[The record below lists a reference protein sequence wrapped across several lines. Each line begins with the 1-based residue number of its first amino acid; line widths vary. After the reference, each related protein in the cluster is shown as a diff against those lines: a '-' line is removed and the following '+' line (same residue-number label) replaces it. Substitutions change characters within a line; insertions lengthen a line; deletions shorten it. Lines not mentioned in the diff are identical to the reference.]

1 MKTAYP
7 FWIAGKSTVSDEIA
21 QVKHPTGELVAEH
34 YVPTDADVE
43 KAIAAAWA
51 VRHEAAATSAAT
63 RAEAL
68 MHVSTQLQ
76 ARHEEVARIIT
87 DEGGKPLMWSRVEV
101 NRAISTFRWAAE
113 EARRFVG
120 ELQRIDTDPTSAG
133 RLGIIRRFPLGPVL
147 GIAPFNFPLNLV
159 AHKIAPALAV
169 GAPIIIKPA
178 NYTPISALIIG
189 EILSETNL
197 PEGMWSIL
205 PISREATKAIT
216 TDERLPIISFTG
228 SDTVGYEIQKT
239 IPHKHVVLE
248 LGGNAA
254 AVVLD
259 DWSSAED
266 IEFAA
271 TRIAT
276 FGASQAGQS
285 CISVQ
290 RVFIHDSLYDQLA
303 PKIVEKT
310 KALTVED
317 AYNESTVV
325 GPLIN
330 EAAAQ
335 RVEEWVNEA
344 VAAGATLLAG
354 GNRDGSYY
362 AATVLAD
369 VPVDAKV
376 SSCEVFGPVIV
387 LAKVS
392 STQEAFAAV
401 NNSDFGLQAGVFT
414 HDIQT
419 AFLAQSTLEVG
430 GVIIGDVPAF
440 RADQMPYG
448 GVKNS
453 GVGKEGVRWAMEDL
467 THERIMVL
475 TGLEL

>member
-1 MKTAYP
+1 MKSAYP
-7 FWIAGKSTVSDEIA
+7 YWIAGKSTVSEKI
-21 QVKHPTGELVAEH
+21 VEVTHPTGQVVAQH
-34 YVPTDADVE
+34 YLPTDDDVE
-43 KAIAAAWA
+43 QAVAAAWA
-51 VRHEAAATSAAT
+51 VRHEAAATSAVT
-63 RAEAL
+63 RAAAL

-87 DEGGKPLMWSRVEV
+87 DEGGKPIVWSRVEV

-113 EARRFVG
+113 EARRFGG
-120 ELQRIDTDPTSAG
+120 ELQRLDTDPTSVG
-133 RLGIIRRFPLGPVL
+133 RMGIIRRFPLGPVL

-159 AHKIAPALAV
+159 AHKIAPAIAV
-169 GAPIIIKPA
+169 GAPIIIKPSEA
-178 NYTPISALIIG
+178 TPISALILG
-189 EILSETNL
+189 ELLSETDL
-197 PEGMWSIL
+197 PAGMWSIL
-205 PISREATKAIT
+205 PTSRETTSRIT
-216 TDERLPIISFTG
+216 TDERLPILSFTG
-228 SDTVGYEIQKT
+228 SDVVGYQIQKLV
-239 IPHKHVVLE
+239 PHKHVILE

-259 DWSSAED
+259 DWSSEQD
-266 IEFAA
+266 LEFAA

-290 RVFIHDSLYDQLA
+290 RVIIHDSIYDRIV

-310 KALTVED
+310 KALQVED
-317 AYNESTVV
+317 AYSENTVV

-330 EAAAQ
+330 DAAAE
-335 RVEEWVNEA
+335 RVEQWVGEA

-354 GNRDGSYY
+354 GQRNGAYY
-362 AATVLAD
+362 SATVLAD
-369 VPVDAKV
+369 VPADAKV
-376 SSCEVFGPVIV
+376 AACEVFGPVIV
-387 LAKVS
+387 LQRVS
-392 STQEAFAAV
+392 SIAQAFAAV
-401 NNSDFGLQAGVFT
+401 NDSAYGLQAGVFT

-419 AFLAQSTLEVG
+419 AFLAHSTLEVG

-448 GVKNS
+448 GLKSS

>member
-1 MKTAYP
+1 
-7 FWIAGKSTVSDEIA
+7 
-21 QVKHPTGELVAEH
+21 
-34 YVPTDADVE
+34 
-43 KAIAAAWA
+43 
-51 VRHEAAATSAAT
+51 
-63 RAEAL
+63 
-68 MHVSTQLQ
+68 
-76 ARHEEVARIIT
+76 
-87 DEGGKPLMWSRVEV
+87 
-101 NRAISTFRWAAE
+101 
-113 EARRFVG
+113 
-120 ELQRIDTDPTSAG
+120 
-133 RLGIIRRFPLGPVL
+133 
-147 GIAPFNFPLNLV
+147 
-159 AHKIAPALAV
+159 
-169 GAPIIIKPA
+169 
-178 NYTPISALIIG
+178 
-189 EILSETNL
+189 
-197 PEGMWSIL
+197 MWSIL

>member
-1 MKTAYP
+1 MKPTYP
-7 FWIAGKSTVSDEIA
+7 FWIAGKPVTSDVIA
-21 QVKHPTGELVAEH
+21 DVKHPTGELVAQH
-34 YVPTDADVE
+34 YVPTDVDVE
-43 KAIAAAWA
+43 RAIAEAWA
-51 VRHEAAATSAAT
+51 VRHEAATTSAAT
-63 RAEAL
+63 RAAAL
-68 MHVSTQLQ
+68 MHVSQQLQ

-113 EARRFVG
+113 EARRFAG

-133 RLGIIRRFPLGPVL
+133 RIGVIRRFPLGPVL

-159 AHKIAPALAV
+159 AHKVAPAIAV
-169 GAPIIIKPA
+169 GAPIVVKPA
-178 NYTPISALIIG
+178 AATPISSLILG
-189 EILSETNL
+189 ELLSETDL
-197 PEGMWSIL
+197 PEGMWSFL
-205 PISREATKAIT
+205 PMSREATSRIT
-216 TDERLPIISFTG
+216 TDPRLPIISFTG
-228 SDTVGYEIQKT
+228 SDVVGFDIQKSV
-239 IPHKHVVLE
+239 PHKHVVLE

-259 DWSSAED
+259 DWSSDED

-290 RVFIHDSLYDQLA
+290 RVIIHDAVYEKIVPL
-303 PKIVEKT
+303 IVEKT
-310 KALTVED
+310 KQLTLEN
-317 AYNESTVV
+317 AYDDNTVV

-330 EAAAQ
+330 EAAAD
-335 RVEEWVNEA
+335 RVQQWVQEA
-344 VAAGATLLAG
+344 LDGGAQLLAG
-354 GNRDGSYY
+354 GTRNGVYF
-362 AATVLAD
+362 AATVLTNVA
-369 VPVDAKV
+369 PDAKV
-376 SSCEVFGPVIV
+376 CANEVFGPVIV
-387 LAKVS
+387 ISRAHSVEDAF
-392 STQEAFAAV
+392 TQV
-401 NNSDFGLQAGVFT
+401 NDSQFGLQAGVFT
-414 HDIQT
+414 HDIQV
-419 AFLAQSTLEVG
+419 AFKAQSTLEVG

-440 RADQMPYG
+440 RADHMPYG

>member
-1 MKTAYP
+1 MKSAYP
-7 FWIAGKSTVSDEIA
+7 FWIAGTAVTSDRI
-21 QVKHPTGELVAEH
+21 VDVTHPTGDLVAQH
-34 YVPTDADVE
+34 YLPTTADVE
-43 KAIAAAWA
+43 TAVAAAWA
-51 VRHEAAATSAAT
+51 VRAEAATTSAAK
-63 RAEAL
+63 RAAAL
-68 MHVSTQLQ
+68 MHVSNQLQ

-101 NRAISTFRWAAE
+101 SRAVSTFRWAAE
-113 EARRFVG
+113 EARRFSG
-120 ELQRIDTDPTSAG
+120 ELQRIDTDAQSEG
-133 RLGIIRRFPLGPVL
+133 RIGVIRRFPLGPVL
-147 GIAPFNFPLNLV
+147 GVAPFNFPLNLV
-159 AHKIAPALAV
+159 AHKVAPAIAV

-178 NYTPISALIIG
+178 NKTPISALILG
-189 EILSETNL
+189 EILSETDL
-197 PEGMWSIL
+197 PKGMWSVL
-205 PISREATKAIT
+205 PISREETAALI
-216 TDERLPIISFTG
+216 TDERLPILSFTG
-228 SDTVGYEIQKT
+228 SDEVGYRIQKE
-239 IPHKHVVLE
+239 IPHKHVILE

-259 DWSSAED
+259 DWSSEAD

-290 RVFIHDSLYDQLA
+290 RVIVHADVYDKLV

-310 KALTVED
+310 KALKLTD
-317 AYNESTVV
+317 AYDDQTIV
-325 GPLIN
+325 GPLID
-330 EAAAQ
+330 EAAAA

-344 VAAGATLLAG
+344 ISSGAKLAAGG
-354 GNRDGSYY
+354 VRDGAYY
-362 AATVLAD
+362 HATVLTD
-369 VPVDAKV
+369 VPADAKV

-387 LAKVS
+387 ITKVN
-392 STQEAFAAV
+392 STAEAFELV
-401 NNSDFGLQAGVFT
+401 NDSNYGLQAGVFT

-440 RADQMPYG
+440 RADHMPYG
-448 GVKNS
+448 GLKNS

-475 TGLEL
+475 TGLTL